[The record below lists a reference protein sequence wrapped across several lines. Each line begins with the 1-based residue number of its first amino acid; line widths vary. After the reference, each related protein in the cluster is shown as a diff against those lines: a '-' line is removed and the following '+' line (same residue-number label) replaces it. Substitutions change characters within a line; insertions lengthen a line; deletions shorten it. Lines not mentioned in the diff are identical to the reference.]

1 MPKSSPILGVVF
13 VEANVS
19 NICLIISFTFLAA
32 LFFADFFLWFT
43 LHIFKCNFHLVRLG
57 QNSRR
62 NFFLLITQ
70 VWVWSTQQK
79 RISNFSIIFY
89 WQIALLL
96 FMDDDFVDPM
106 DTNTNARI
114 NKRRQ
119 SQPNDKNI
127 EHSEHSETDS
137 PDSKRTGNP
146 TTDLIKSMVTTN
158 AEVKKYRDK
167 KSSSLEPVLFLLL
180 KLMQHQSPLVLSC
193 LIRLLLKLL
202 GVNMGNP
209 QLFLIQKKLSANGR

>member
-1 MPKSSPILGVVF
+1 
-13 VEANVS
+13 
-19 NICLIISFTFLAA
+19 
-32 LFFADFFLWFT
+32 
-43 LHIFKCNFHLVRLG
+43 
-57 QNSRR
+57 
-62 NFFLLITQ
+62 
-70 VWVWSTQQK
+70 
-79 RISNFSIIFY
+79 
-89 WQIALLL
+89 
-96 FMDDDFVDPM
+96 MDDDFVDPM

>member
-1 MPKSSPILGVVF
+1 
-13 VEANVS
+13 
-19 NICLIISFTFLAA
+19 
-32 LFFADFFLWFT
+32 
-43 LHIFKCNFHLVRLG
+43 
-57 QNSRR
+57 
-62 NFFLLITQ
+62 
-70 VWVWSTQQK
+70 
-79 RISNFSIIFY
+79 
-89 WQIALLL
+89 
-96 FMDDDFVDPM
+96 MDDDFVDPM
-106 DTNTNARI
+106 DTNTNARD

-127 EHSEHSETDS
+127 EHSETDA
-137 PDSKRTGNP
+137 PDSKRTENP

-167 KSSSLEPVLFLLL
+167 KSSSLEPVLLLLL

-209 QLFLIQKKLSANGR
+209 QLFLIQKKFSANGRYSSVELRRQLAFHPNGQSKTRKM